1 MAKFWAIYYG
11 FSMAVYKGSREMEID
26 ADSIQLLIILIVFEL
41 VTTCKLKGKVKDALR
56 ALIYKIYFLNNL
68 YKKVKNNWFFIF
80 FTKVVKKFLKWLIT
94 KFLKSIH

>member
-41 VTTCKLKGKVKDALR
+41 VTTCKLKGKVRDAFKGIDL
-56 ALIYKIYFLNNL
+56 
-68 YKKVKNNWFFIF
+68 
-80 FTKVVKKFLKWLIT
+80 
-94 KFLKSIH
+94 

>member
-94 KFLKSIH
+94 KFLKSVH